1 MSGNLELILSS
12 EFELILSN
20 NAELILSGDYVE
32 LILSGR
38 LELILSGNLELI
50 LSSEF
55 ELILSNNAELILSG
69 DYVELILSGR
79 LELILSGNLELIL
92 SSKFELTL
100 SDNVELILSGKL
112 ELILS
117 GDLELILL
125 YPMIQ
130 SKQTFPPSTQLAV
143 LATPRHDRACFIYA
157 VPQTS
162 QNTSCSRRCRG
173 WINPK
178 SLNFSDTLSG
188 AIGESFR
195 ENVLI
200 KSRNQNIFEKFT
212 LNRNLQTIPFN
223 MMYMSMLRHW
233 FSNERWGGGGAP

>member
-1 MSGNLELILSS
+1 MGTWNLILSS

-55 ELILSNNAELILSG
+55 ELILSNN
-69 DYVELILSGR
+69 VEL
-79 LELILSGNLELIL
+79 
-92 SSKFELTL
+92 
-100 SDNVELILSGKL
+100 V
-112 ELILS
+112 LS

-125 YPMIQ
+125 YPKIQ
-130 SKQTFPPSTQLAV
+130 REQTFPPNVLSWLV

-173 WINPK
+173 WINPNGD
-178 SLNFSDTLSG
+178 S
-188 AIGESFR
+188 
-195 ENVLI
+195 
-200 KSRNQNIFEKFT
+200 
-212 LNRNLQTIPFN
+212 
-223 MMYMSMLRHW
+223 
-233 FSNERWGGGGAP
+233 